1 MGLDLGMKGDTI
13 PDQDHIARYCKGTQA
28 PGGEIQATAFMLRK
42 DEESL
47 SVNWLEFLRCPNR
60 ESEVAELQRIF
71 GQKLSRVS
79 RNARI
84 AILNVGVMRGMVL
97 QGSPDARNLEVLHA
111 PELELNDPSHSGI
124 YNLKQDD
131 DFIAEL
137 IRQTIVDTQPAQK
150 DRLL

>member
-13 PDQDHIARYCKGTQA
+13 PDQDHVARYCKGTQA

-47 SVNWLEFLRCPNR
+47 SVNWLEFLKCLNR

-71 GQKLSRVS
+71 GQKLSRVG

-84 AILNVGVMRGMVL
+84 AILKVGVMREAVL
-97 QGSPDARNLEVLHA
+97 QGSSDARNLAVLHA
-111 PELELNDPSHSGI
+111 PELNDSSHSGI
-124 YNLKQDD
+124 YNLKEDD
-131 DFIAEL
+131 DLIAEL
-137 IRQTIVDTQPAQK
+137 IRQTIIDTQPAQK
-150 DRLL
+150 ERLL